1 MTSGESLTT
10 VKKKRQIIS
19 KRRCYVEPTEEEDN
33 IPAEL
38 GFGRLGSGGAE
49 KVEAARI
56 GADRADGADGADG
69 PAELDPEV

>member
-1 MTSGESLTT
+1 LAT
-10 VKKKRQIIS
+10 VKKTRQKIS
-19 KRRCYVEPTEEEDN
+19 KRGYYVEATEEEDN

-56 GADRADGADGADG
+56 GADGADGADG